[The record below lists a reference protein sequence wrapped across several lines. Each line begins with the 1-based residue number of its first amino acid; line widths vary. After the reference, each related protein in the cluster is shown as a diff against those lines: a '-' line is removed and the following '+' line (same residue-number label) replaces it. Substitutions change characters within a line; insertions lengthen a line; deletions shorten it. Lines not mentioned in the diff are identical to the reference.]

1 MEEMFKYL
9 DYLEEFY
16 KKEFISL
23 DNYYHIKE
31 CIIESYRPV
40 KEKDSEEF
48 NLPFYKERYIM
59 EETRIKH
66 F

>member
-23 DNYYHIKE
+23 DNYYNIKE

-40 KEKDSEEF
+40 KEKDSEES
-48 NLPFYKERYIM
+48 NLPF
-59 EETRIKH
+59 
-66 F
+66 